1 MVEGRRRNTTT
12 WGLAKILK
20 SICLDLAERS
30 CDAAVSKMK
39 RVVGEV
45 NCVASRSP
53 IAPVRS
59 LGQVTY
65 ALDLRSLFERLKL

>member
-1 MVEGRRRNTTT
+1 MVEGRRRNITT

-30 CDAAVSKMK
+30 CDAAASKIE

-59 LGQVTY
+59 LGQV
-65 ALDLRSLFERLKL
+65 ADVLDLHCLFERLKL